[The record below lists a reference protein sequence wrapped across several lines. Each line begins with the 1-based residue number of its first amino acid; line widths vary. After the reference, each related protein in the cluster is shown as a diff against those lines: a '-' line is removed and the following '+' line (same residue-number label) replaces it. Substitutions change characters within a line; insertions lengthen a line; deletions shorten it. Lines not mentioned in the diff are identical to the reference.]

1 MLSRRI
7 TVSIPKIV
15 KRNIGITAPALQ
27 AASDPIQKLF
37 VDKIREYKSK
47 SSGGKLVDPS
57 PEIERERKQELEKIA
72 KQYGGDG
79 QTDMTQFPQ
88 FKFTEPK
95 VNVGTAEK

>member
-7 TVSIPKIV
+7 TVTIPKII

-27 AASDPIQKLF
+27 TATDPIQKLF
-37 VDKIREYKSK
+37 VDKIKEYKSK
-47 SSGGKLVDPS
+47 SSGGKLVDAS
-57 PEIERERKQELEKIA
+57 PELERERKQELEKIA

-95 VNVGTAEK
+95 VDVGSSN